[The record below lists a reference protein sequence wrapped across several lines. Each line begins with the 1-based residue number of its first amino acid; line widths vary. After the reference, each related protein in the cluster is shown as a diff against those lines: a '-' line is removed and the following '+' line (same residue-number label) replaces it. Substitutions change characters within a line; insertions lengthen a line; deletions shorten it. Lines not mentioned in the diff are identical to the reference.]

1 MASLEDYDDIN
12 MDFEIQNM
20 MTTEIDSYNF
30 VLYLR

>member
-20 MTTEIDSYNF
+20 TTAEIDPYNF